1 MKHVW
6 FVVGLIS
13 LIAGIH
19 KTWLLGI
26 QESYLFFIFAIVSF
40 LMYLLRKN
48 MGAQDKKNKF

>member
-6 FVVGLIS
+6 FVVAIIS

-19 KTWLLGI
+19 KTWMFGLK
-26 QESYLFFIFAIVSF
+26 ESYLFFIFAVVAI

-48 MGAQDKKNKF
+48 MNTPNKKTKA

>member
-6 FVVGLIS
+6 FVVGIIS